1 MPVAPGASTADSTV
15 AGCPPIVT
23 VTAFVVW
30 EGGES
35 GAAAEASTAGS
46 TGPSPA
52 QEMTIVSASVTGL
65 SAPTMNCVPS
75 GWAPATSAA
84 PLPDPSTV
92 KTPGCATAILTGAG
106 PEKQVPRL
114 TSFSCVPLTG

>member
-1 MPVAPGASTADSTV
+1 MPVVPGASTADSPV

-23 VTAFVVW
+23 VTTLVAW

-35 GAAAEASTAGS
+35 GAAAEASTGGS

-92 KTPGCATAILTGAG
+92 KTAGRATAIING
-106 PEKQVPRL
+106 PGNQETVTRL
-114 TSFSCVPLTG
+114 AD

>member
-23 VTAFVVW
+23 VTMLVAW

-35 GAAAEASTAGS
+35 GAAAEASTGGS

-84 PLPDPSTV
+84 PLPDPSAV
-92 KTPGCATAILTGAG
+92 KTAGCATAKLTGSGTQELG
-106 PEKQVPRL
+106 PRWAIIW
-114 TSFSCVPLTG
+114 CV

>member
-1 MPVAPGASTADSTV
+1 MPVVPGASKADTTV

-23 VTAFVVW
+23 VTALVVW

-75 GWAPATSAA
+75 GWAPATRAA
-84 PLPDPSTV
+84 PLPDKSTV
-92 KTPGCATAILTGAG
+92 KTAGCATAILTGSGTEELAPG
-106 PEKQVPRL
+106 
-114 TSFSCVPLTG
+114 